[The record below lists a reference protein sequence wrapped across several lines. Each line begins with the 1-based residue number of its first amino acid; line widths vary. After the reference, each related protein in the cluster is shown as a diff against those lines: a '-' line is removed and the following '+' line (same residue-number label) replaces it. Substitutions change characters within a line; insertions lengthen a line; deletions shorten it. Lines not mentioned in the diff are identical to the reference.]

1 MWCWVY
7 RPIYMRYTSNSLTF
21 TINLPVDELLSRLFM
36 FVLLGNKSMI
46 HHELLQIWW
55 CNIQVA
61 VSRILRSNSWF
72 TFVLPLANQTL
83 NMRCTKRKRK
93 MIEWKVWLNRRW
105 TFKKETNIN
114 KRKING
120 LSAKLVDCLLL
131 FETFCCASLFFVFSF
146 LSPKLSVDKW
156 CIGKRRHQL
165 TTFSC
170 ESPRWN
176 AGRRITSCR
185 WTTRLTCKDIW

>member
-1 MWCWVY
+1 MDSASSTQTSSKKRPIYDRKESRDYRKKTKRDFPSGSSPKVTSNNQPIKLWCWVY

-21 TINLPVDELLSRLFM
+21 TINLPVDELLSCLFM

-83 NMRCTKRKRK
+83 NMRCAKRKRK
-93 MIEWKVWLNRRW
+93 WLNER
-105 TFKKETNIN
+105 F
-114 KRKING
+114 
-120 LSAKLVDCLLL
+120 D
-131 FETFCCASLFFVFSF
+131 
-146 LSPKLSVDKW
+146 
-156 CIGKRRHQL
+156 
-165 TTFSC
+165 
-170 ESPRWN
+170 
-176 AGRRITSCR
+176 
-185 WTTRLTCKDIW
+185 